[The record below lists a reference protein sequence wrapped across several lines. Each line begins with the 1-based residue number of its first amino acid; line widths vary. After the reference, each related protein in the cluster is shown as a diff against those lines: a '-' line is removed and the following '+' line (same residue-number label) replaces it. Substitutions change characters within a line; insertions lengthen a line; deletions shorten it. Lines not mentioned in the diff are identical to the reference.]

1 MIDNKFY
8 YRDAGRFIHHDVSAD
23 PTAEVF
29 PMHAHDQIEIY
40 CFVSGNCKYL
50 VEGSEYFLRPG
61 DIMIMRP
68 SETHN
73 LCVMDN
79 TPYERI
85 VIHIRPEIITA
96 FDPEGVLLKPFFGR
110 PLGQFNQYHSEDFPS
125 DLYMLLMSCFMGE
138 SVLGNRLECDTKVF
152 AVLGEIYKAYVAKME
167 NIPSEQ
173 TTVSNDNAVKII
185 KYINDHLF
193 EQLSLKNISEIFYI
207 SQSQL
212 NRIFRKATGSPVWEY
227 ITIKRLIAA
236 RSQIQKGIPAGKV
249 CTICGF
255 KDYSSFYR
263 LYKERFGISPKQDCK
278 KDI

>member
-1 MIDNKFY
+1 MEGNMFF
-8 YRDAGRFIHHDVSAD
+8 YRDAGRYIHHNVSSD
-23 PTAEVF
+23 PKSETF

-40 CFVSGNCKYL
+40 YFVSGNCKYL
-50 VEGSEYFLRPG
+50 VEGSEYLLRSG

-73 LCVMDN
+73 LCVLDN

-85 VIHIRPEIITA
+85 VIHILPEIITA
-96 FDPEGVLLKPFFGR
+96 FDPEGILLKPFFDR
-110 PLGQFNQYHSEDFPS
+110 PLGLNNQYHSEDFPS
-125 DLYMLLMSCFMGE
+125 NLYMLLMSCFKGE
-138 SVLGNRLECDTKVF
+138 SVLGNRLECDSKVF
-152 AVLGEIYKAYVAKME
+152 AVLGEIYKAYVNKLNSLPQE
-167 NIPSEQ
+167 KV
-173 TTVSNDNAVKII
+173 TVSNDNAVRII

-193 EQLSLKNISEIFYI
+193 EPLSLKSISDMFYI

-236 RSQIQKGIPAGKV
+236 RSRIQKGESAGKV
-249 CTICGF
+249 CTDCGF

-263 LYKERFGISPKQDCK
+263 LYKDRFGISPKQECK
-278 KDI
+278 K